1 MRPHLRKWMMF
12 FRRIAIQLHII
23 MFCRT
28 AAAADLWTFLT
39 KLIELEKAA
48 GIRKSSDF
56 LFCGDKMEN
65 HSWKNSENDALEVL
79 KIWQGL
85 QNNLARMMVGMG
97 FKMLLAMLLLLAS
110 AWVRRQRAKLKTRL
124 LQKSLF
130 ICGMRLNT
138 SFDTPSCS

>member
-1 MRPHLRKWMMF
+1 MLF
-12 FRRIAIQLHII
+12 QRIAIQLHVI

-28 AAAADLWTFLT
+28 AAAVDLWT
-39 KLIELEKAA
+39 
-48 GIRKSSDF
+48 SSDF

-65 HSWKNSENDALEVL
+65 HENDALEVL

>member
-1 MRPHLRKWMMF
+1 MLF
-12 FRRIAIQLHII
+12 QRIAIQLHVI

-28 AAAADLWTFLT
+28 AAAVDLWT
-39 KLIELEKAA
+39 
-48 GIRKSSDF
+48 SSDF

-65 HSWKNSENDALEVL
+65 HENDALEVL

-110 AWVRRQRAKLKTRL
+110 AWVRHRGL
-124 LQKSLF
+124 S
-130 ICGMRLNT
+130 
-138 SFDTPSCS
+138 